1 MVPAGTP
8 GYEQL
13 VDTIQREQG
22 FGRRRGAHGQYT
34 RIEIGRIRAGADVR
48 TTVSSIFAPALH
60 KTHQMQVMLR
70 NIPNRV
76 TQAQLKEIVD
86 KTSLGDYD
94 FMYLRIGTYL
104 MLTYSTLPQL
114 TSL

>member
-1 MVPAGTP
+1 
-8 GYEQL
+8 
-13 VDTIQREQG
+13 
-22 FGRRRGAHGQYT
+22 
-34 RIEIGRIRAGADVR
+34 
-48 TTVSSIFAPALH
+48 
-60 KTHQMQVMLR
+60 MQVMLR

-104 MLTYSTLPQL
+104 MLTYSTLPPL
-114 TSL
+114 TSF